1 MRNYSKQASEYL
13 TVSHQSS
20 KNCARA
26 ISFLAISASIA
37 SVTNVNNGF
46 ETSSLANFQ
55 MLDSL
60 SNLNDDTSAF
70 VTCTSSPECGHWW
83 ECPVIH
89 HEVDIAHAESG
100 RIELDQNIFR
110 SRRRH
115 RNFLNFLS
123 GCQSFHHTGTAD
135 CRVEVSRREN
145 QGPRLRLLLPC
156 IALELGTT
164 DLSE

>member
-1 MRNYSKQASEYL
+1 MRNYSKYVSEYL
-13 TVSHQSS
+13 PLRHQSG

-37 SVTNVNNGF
+37 SVANVNNGF

-70 VTCTSSPECGHWW
+70 VTCTSSPELGHWW
-83 ECPVIH
+83 ECPIIH

-110 SRRRH
+110 PRRRH
-115 RNFLNFLS
+115 WNFLNFLRAY
-123 GCQSFHHTGTAD
+123 QSFHHTGTAD
-135 CRVEVSRREN
+135 CRMEVSRRGS
-145 QGPRLRLLLPC
+145 QGLRLRRLLPY